1 MREHN
6 YPAQLYEYVIN
17 NFRNMFTDDEV
28 EQTIDDVIR
37 EYISMDTVEEPVKK
51 NLNDFKF
58 FSK

>member
-37 EYISMDTVEEPVKK
+37 EYISMDTSEEPVKK